1 MKRLI
6 KAASMDPIG
15 EAVSKVSAIVEDYF
29 VEHEGLTKE
38 AAHDYFEVHLRNLED
53 GVKEIHVN
61 AELSYDE
68 FSSIAP
74 DLNEAVQKADEDAYF
89 DAITSGRYVC
99 VLETIKNPEDP
110 IFNKKNVQKA
120 ADFAINRVNES
131 LGTNFAVDDVY
142 INMEADYDENGYPV
156 IEMLVGA
163 YDDNAVTYAKYL
175 VSKDEVSS
183 AHQLVE
189 DLKDYFYSMFINN
202 VHED

>member
-1 MKRLI
+1 MKRMI
-6 KAASMDPIG
+6 KSASMDPIG

-38 AAHDYFEVHLRNLED
+38 SAHEYFEVYLKSLED

-61 AELSYDE
+61 AELSYEE
-68 FSSIAP
+68 FTRIAP
-74 DLNEAVQKADEDAYF
+74 ELNAAVQKVDEDAYF

-99 VLETIKNPEDP
+99 VLETIKKPEDP

-120 ADFAINRVNES
+120 ADFAIDRVNQS

-142 INMEADYDENGYPV
+142 VDMEADYDENGYPV
-156 IEMLVGA
+156 IELFAGA
-163 YDDNAVTYAKYL
+163 YDDNAVTYARYR

-189 DLKDYFYSMFINN
+189 DLKDDFYSMFINN